1 MWVVANCYWS
11 CFYGDNVMVVWRRD
25 VVLMMKENWLLW
37 RFWGSGGVGP
47 GVERMAAQRGEAW
60 RWSFFFS
67 NPWLFFLAGTNGWC
81 GLMAV
86 WLSVWNGGGK
96 MGFRVIVFMVGICD
110 SGLWVVMVRLR
121 VRVREGKWTWK
132 RLISSGG

>member
-11 CFYGDNVMVVWRRD
+11 CFYGDNVIVVWRRD

-37 RFWGSGGVGP
+37 RFWGFWRSRSWCGENGGSEG
-47 GVERMAAQRGEAW
+47 RGLKMILF
-60 RWSFFFS
+60 SS
-67 NPWLFFLAGTNGWC
+67 NPWLLFLAGTNGRC

-86 WLSVWNGGGK
+86 WLSVWNRGGK
-96 MGFRVIVFMVGICD
+96 MVFRVIVFMVGFCD
-110 SGLWVVMVRLR
+110 SGLWVVM

-132 RLISSGG
+132 RLLSSGG